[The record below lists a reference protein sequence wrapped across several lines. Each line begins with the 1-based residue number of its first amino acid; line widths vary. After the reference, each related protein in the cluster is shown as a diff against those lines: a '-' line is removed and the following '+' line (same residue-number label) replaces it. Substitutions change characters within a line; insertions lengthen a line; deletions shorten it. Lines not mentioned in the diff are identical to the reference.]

1 MRSACCLLF
10 VLNCLFSW
18 AQGPVPKQKPTL
30 QVTLLMP
37 TQLGDPVFDRVTAP
51 LGVVDGVMQ
60 APLLGG
66 FGLGVGASM
75 MFWELQ
81 ERAFTQFIT
90 KGEARRSLVYGKLQY
105 ATYTSAKTFYEVSAR
120 FGRSKWIWDR
130 TSCADNYE
138 QVGFHWGTAM
148 GYYVHASKNLAFGVT
163 VGYEQD
169 ATGFSS
175 AAICEPFFPGFTD
188 TGGRYRFFTV
198 GLGFSTR
205 FEKAEEERW

>member
-1 MRSACCLLF
+1 MCCLLF
-10 VLNCLFSW
+10 ALPGLLVS
-18 AQGPVPKQKPTL
+18 AQGRMPEQKPTL
-30 QVTLLMP
+30 QVTLMMP
-37 TQLGDPVFDRVTAP
+37 TQLGDRVFDRVTAP
-51 LGVVDGVMQ
+51 LGVVDGVVQ
-60 APLLGG
+60 APLIGG
-66 FGLGVGASM
+66 FGVGLGASM
-75 MFWELQ
+75 MFWDLQ
-81 ERAFTQFIT
+81 ERAFTQFLM
-90 KGEARRSLVYGKLQY
+90 KGEARRSLVYGKVQY
-105 ATYTSAKTFYEVSAR
+105 ASYTGPRSFYELSAR

-130 TSCADNYE
+130 STCADNYE
-138 QVGFHWGTAM
+138 QAGFHWGTTM

-169 ATGFSS
+169 ATSFSP